1 MLIPVYVYTTEALTD
16 GPNLEQVK
24 MLGYVGAGICMISL
38 AATVGQVAM
47 ATLGASGF
55 IGVPLL
61 GSMRESN
68 NTREQNNKI
77 IKKTSRV

>member
-1 MLIPVYVYTTEALTD
+1 
-16 GPNLEQVK
+16 

-68 NTREQNNKI
+68 NTRE
-77 IKKTSRV
+77 